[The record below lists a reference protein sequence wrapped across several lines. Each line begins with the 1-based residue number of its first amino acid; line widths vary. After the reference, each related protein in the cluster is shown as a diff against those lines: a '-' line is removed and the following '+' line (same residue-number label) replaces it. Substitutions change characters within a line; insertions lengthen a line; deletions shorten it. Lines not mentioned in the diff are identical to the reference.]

1 MQNNPE
7 ALVVIKSIELPSGK
21 SGRSSTQGFVFEK
34 KIFIASLITV
44 TLQPSTMFFEFAVF
58 FPKRKKNPTLKNRI
72 FSMCNV
78 SFNLE
83 RKLSM

>member
-1 MQNNPE
+1 MGNLAGAAHR
-7 ALVVIKSIELPSGK
+7 ALFL
-21 SGRSSTQGFVFEK
+21 RK